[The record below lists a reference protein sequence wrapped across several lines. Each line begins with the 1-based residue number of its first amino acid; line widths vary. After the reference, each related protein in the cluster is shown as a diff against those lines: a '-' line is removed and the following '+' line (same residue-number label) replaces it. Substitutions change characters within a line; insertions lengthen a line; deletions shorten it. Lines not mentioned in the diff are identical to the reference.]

1 MLVGVP
7 LKTITGT
14 VQKLQK
20 VEYHTFI
27 FCMSLVVLDI
37 FKTNDITA
45 GLLFYYWLKYV
56 YKFEIT
62 SYCHKIVQRKE
73 NGLSLS
79 V

>member
-1 MLVGVP
+1 M
-7 LKTITGT
+7 
-14 VQKLQK
+14 
-20 VEYHTFI
+20 
-27 FCMSLVVLDI
+27 FCISLVVLDI

-45 GLLFYYWLKYV
+45 GLLFYYWLKDV